1 MKRKQNLTEELYRMR
16 KLMNFSS
23 SEFRENSTS
32 YDRLIEESFVKT
44 KINEQTT
51 NNADPFAGDASC
63 ENNLV
68 SNPAYAPYKEY
79 VLKHQKDSD
88 KVGKT
93 LEYWGGGG
101 GNTALFK
108 SSKQKLELTITNI
121 NNLIN
126 GIKNRLGS
134 DYKNGEGDDVIYAGK
149 TYKISEMVGYLE
161 EVKKIMTEFLS
172 KNTVPKNS
180 SDNPF
185 YSGIIGPAI
194 TSLSNIKKFD
204 PKYMPKPS
212 SISSAFV
219 DTVTK
224 NIKNTKNLVSGGF
237 TMDCD
242 TKLQLLTKLSSNPKV
257 KEKGV
262 DAIKRARY
270 IKVSPSNKSDIKVTE
285 KGMVQTIVGTE
296 VISYPPSGTENT
308 DEGEKISTSMMP
320 DNGYKIADEAKIEI
334 KNLILEGIQLITSK
348 PNGRVT
354 RMYYGSAASTSTVNT
369 TFTGVDKNG
378 EIIPGES
385 KKENNIALVEARTKS
400 INAYLKAVIEE
411 SKNTLPNKDKVTV
424 SEGET
429 VKNPNQG
436 PEWVVDKPSGDKGE
450 FKGNYGP
457 LYLTEKKKD
466 TKTTPQKF
474 YSPDRRKNDP
484 SVKEEYDKVF
494 GPYRFNGGY
503 VNIVGEWDQVAE
515 ENEIAVVSVGTWTIS
530 ASWEKPGPPPK
541 KRKVRG
547 NRGGGESF
555 IGVELNTLGCF
566 KF

>member
-1 MKRKQNLTEELYRMR
+1 MKRRQNLTEELYRMR

-23 SEFRENSTS
+23 TEFRENSTS

-68 SNPAYAPYKEY
+68 SNPAYAPFKEY

-101 GNTALFK
+101 ANTALYKGAK
-108 SSKQKLELTITNI
+108 SKFEKAISNLDNI
-121 NNLIN
+121 IN
-126 GIKNRLGS
+126 SVKNRTNAN
-134 DYKNGEGDDVIYAGK
+134 YKKGEGDDVIVAGK

-161 EVKKIMTEFLS
+161 SVKKVMMEYLKS
-172 KNTVPKNS
+172 NTLPKTDS
-180 SDNPF
+180 PF
-185 YSGIIGPAI
+185 YSGGIVGAYLTVP
-194 TSLSNIKKFD
+194 KFD
-204 PKYMPKPS
+204 PNRLPDPS
-212 SISSAFV
+212 SINSAFV
-219 DTVTK
+219 DTVNKKLKDTK
-224 NIKNTKNLVSGGF
+224 SLIAGGF

-242 TKLQLLTKLSSNPKV
+242 TKLQLLNKLSSNPKV

-270 IKVSPSNKSDIKVTE
+270 IKVSPSNKSDIKVTD

-296 VISYPPSGTENT
+296 VISYPAAGTENT
-308 DEGEKISTSMMP
+308 TEGEKLSTTMML
-320 DNGYKIADEAKIEI
+320 DDGYQITDEAKIEI

-354 RMYYGSAASTSTVNT
+354 QIFYGSAASTSTVNT
-369 TFTGVDKNG
+369 AFTGVDKEGKIIKG
-378 EIIPGES
+378 EY
-385 KKENNIALVEARTKS
+385 KKENNVALVEARTKS

-411 SKNTLPNKDKVTV
+411 SKNSLPNKDEVTV

-429 VKNPNQG
+429 TKKPNQG
-436 PEWVVDKPSGDKGE
+436 PEWVVDKSSGDKGE

-457 LYLTEKKKD
+457 LYLAEKKKD
-466 TKTTPQKF
+466 PNMTPQKF

-484 SVKEEYDKVF
+484 SVKEEYEKVF

-503 VNIVGEWDQVAE
+503 VNIMGKWDQVAE
-515 ENEIAVVSVGTWTIS
+515 ENEIAIVSVGTWTIS

-547 NRGGGESF
+547 DRGGGESL